1 MTFVNERGM
10 DMLNSNRD
18 LFQKKKI
25 IRFKT
30 LLQNIWIAIV
40 GIILGLP
47 AGFYFTDYIFKY
59 SIGDNYDFFATVDIS
74 TYLIAIGF
82 MFGVTLLTNWIL
94 GRKIKTIDMV
104 TALKANE

>member
-1 MTFVNERGM
+1 
-10 DMLNSNRD
+10 MLNSNRD

-59 SIGDNYDFFATVDIS
+59 SIGVNYDFFAFYVPDRHWLHVRRHAADELDSWTEDQDDRYGDCTES
-74 TYLIAIGF
+74 
-82 MFGVTLLTNWIL
+82 
-94 GRKIKTIDMV
+94 
-104 TALKANE
+104 E